1 VKALRILDLLREC
14 KVLSKVCIK
23 VADKAIASK
32 EALAKTLE
40 AAGTALSKLRFRPG
54 YIEHLKTVISFD
66 RNATKGIVGG
76 HNFTEFKNYFRTV
89 EGLADS
95 EFIES
100 IVPHPN
106 FSGIYEVT
114 YKVPLKDGTGTIIPG
129 QYKIFKNPKTVYD
142 PSVISDADMVKL
154 GEEAMKNGIVNG
166 TIDGTKITGT
176 ASNGL
181 KFEGWI
187 DSAITDA
194 TEVKNFYPI
203 ISKID

>member
-40 AAGTALSKLRFRPG
+40 AAAEVLAKLRFKAG
-54 YIEHLKTVISFD
+54 YAEHLRTVISFD

-76 HNFTEFKNYFRTV
+76 HNFTEFKNYFRNI

-100 IVPHPN
+100 VVPHPN
-106 FSGIYEVT
+106 FNGIYEVT
-114 YKVPLKDGTGTIIPG
+114 YKVPLKDAKGAIIPG
-129 QYKIFKNPKTVYD
+129 QYKIFQNPKTVYE
-142 PSVISDADMVKL
+142 PSIISDADILKW
-154 GEEAMKNGIVNG
+154 GEEAMKNGLINNTVNG
-166 TIDGTKITGT
+166 YVVTGT
-176 ASNGL
+176 APNGL
-181 KFEGWI
+181 KFMGYI
-187 DSAITDA
+187 DTAVTDFI
-194 TEVKNFYPI
+194 EIKNFFPI
-203 ISKID
+203 ID